1 MLLAIY
7 GVIHSGWWSQVI
19 WVTPFNR
26 EGFVYLCLLCFAAYF
41 LALKLKAWSL
51 PLLLFPLAF
60 FIGITGFAPVVA
72 VVWFWACA
80 FLVGAGITFSVTDN
94 QFRIFTLSNAA
105 VGFAAMG
112 TIVGLLAHLPINVP
126 VMYLGLFSTLAALGA
141 FRCLRGGRFRVPV
154 WPTFT
159 FVKRPV
165 SECIMGALALLGA
178 TLVLVVTM
186 APAMGYDALA
196 YHLTIPAKML
206 ELGFWRFDVTLY
218 IWSVMPF
225 GGDWLFV
232 PPYFLGGES
241 AARLVNS
248 SFLLA
253 TAYAAYQLLLP
264 RLGRAMALSAPAL
277 LLTWPIS
284 LLEVGS
290 TFVEAPLAFFFMMSL
305 NELVGTNRQK
315 GGRWMVLGIIA
326 GYGCSIKLL
335 GALILPFLLAGAILR
350 SLQGRFERMRVPA
363 LCLGVLCFL
372 IVCIPPYLVAFL
384 KTGNPLFPF
393 FNSIFRSP
401 YFMVGSVFQ
410 NGSDFANPF
419 YVRPLQFRTFW
430 DMTINS
436 MPYGEFQATGVLGI
450 ALIVLVPLS
459 ALAAIFAR
467 RWWVLACI
475 ASVFAYGILVFHNQA
490 YLRYIF
496 PALPWLFV
504 AAAFALSQLPRPAWT
519 ATGLVALLCL
529 VSLARFP
536 VGHWAFAQFDA
547 KLLWDRSIGERML
560 LRNKPEVV
568 VGEIM
573 SKLAEY
579 RGKRILLLGVD
590 PIYSAYPDGTIAD
603 AWHSW
608 SFFQSKLGD
617 KTILTSVARSGA
629 EVIVYSVGRGFA
641 GEAELAKNSTEEF
654 RVGDVRIARLNP
666 DVRFAHSLFARER
679 VLDPDVGA
687 QHGGRWQL
695 NGAEVVADGIS
706 ARLDTAI
713 AQAVDFKPPA
723 VATEPNKIKF
733 FAKPLLP
740 VAPVL
745 EPVLLEMS
753 VSCPEGQTFRSQ
765 VNWHDVTGK
774 FLAAD
779 LEVHACQKEQ
789 TEVRRILYKPQ
800 DAVSGI
806 VYGSS
811 HDQRPVIIKKISLR
825 TAT

>member
-1 MLLAIY
+1 
-7 GVIHSGWWSQVI
+7 
-19 WVTPFNR
+19 
-26 EGFVYLCLLCFAAYF
+26 
-41 LALKLKAWSL
+41 
-51 PLLLFPLAF
+51 
-60 FIGITGFAPVVA
+60 
-72 VVWFWACA
+72 
-80 FLVGAGITFSVTDN
+80 
-94 QFRIFTLSNAA
+94 
-105 VGFAAMG
+105 
-112 TIVGLLAHLPINVP
+112 
-126 VMYLGLFSTLAALGA
+126 
-141 FRCLRGGRFRVPV
+141 
-154 WPTFT
+154 
-159 FVKRPV
+159 
-165 SECIMGALALLGA
+165 
-178 TLVLVVTM
+178 
-186 APAMGYDALA
+186 MGYDALA

-206 ELGFWRFDVTLY
+206 ELGFWRFDVTMY

-232 PPYFLGGES
+232 PPYFLGGEG
-241 AARLVNS
+241 AARLTNS

-253 TAYAAYQLLLP
+253 TAYAGYQLLLP
-264 RLGRAMALSAPAL
+264 RVGRTLALSAPAL

-305 NELVGTNRQK
+305 SELVGANRQK
-315 GGRWMVLGIIA
+315 GGRWVVLGIIA

-350 SLQGRFERMRVPA
+350 SLQGRFERMRAPA

-436 MPYGEFQATGVLGI
+436 MPFGEFQATGVLGI
-450 ALIVLVPLS
+450 ALIVLVPIS
-459 ALAAIFAR
+459 AMAAIFAR

-519 ATGLVALLCL
+519 ATALVAFLCL
-529 VSLARFP
+529 FSLARFP
-536 VGHWAFAQFDA
+536 VGHWVFPQFDA
-547 KLLWDRSIGERML
+547 KLLWSRSIGDKML
-560 LRNKPEVV
+560 LRNKPEVIA
-568 VGEIM
+568 GKIL
-573 SKLAEY
+573 SKLPAY
-579 RGKRILLLGVD
+579 KGQRILLLGVD
-590 PIYSAYPDGTIAD
+590 PVYSVYPDGTIAD

-608 SFFQSKLGD
+608 SFIKPKLGD
-617 KTILTSVARSGA
+617 KSILTSVARSGA
-629 EVIVYSVGRGFA
+629 EVIVYSVGRGLA
-641 GEAELAKNSTEEF
+641 GEADLAKNSTEEF
-654 RVGDVRIARLNP
+654 RVGDVRVARVNP
-666 DVRFAHSLFARER
+666 DVRFSHSLFSRER
-679 VLDPDVGA
+679 LIDTEVGA
-687 QHGGRWQL
+687 LHGGRWLL
-695 NGAEVVADGIS
+695 NGAEAVTEGVS

-713 AQAVDFKPPA
+713 AQAVDFKSPT
-723 VATEPNKIKF
+723 VATGPNEIKF
-733 FAKPLLP
+733 FAKPMLP
-740 VAPVL
+740 VAAVL
-745 EPVLLEMS
+745 EPVLLEML
-753 VSCPEGQTFRSQ
+753 VSCPTGQFFRSQ

-774 FLAAD
+774 FIGAD
-779 LEVHACQKEQ
+779 LEVHACQNEE
-789 TEVRRILYKPQ
+789 TEIRRILLKPQ
-800 DAVSGI
+800 GAASGV
-806 VYGSS
+806 VYGGS

-825 TAT
+825 TTS